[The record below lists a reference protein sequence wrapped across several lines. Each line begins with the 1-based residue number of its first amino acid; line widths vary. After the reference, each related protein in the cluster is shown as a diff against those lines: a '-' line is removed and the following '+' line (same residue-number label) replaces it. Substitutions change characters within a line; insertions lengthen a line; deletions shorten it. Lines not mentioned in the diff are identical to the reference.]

1 MMKKIK
7 KPLLFVLALIPI
19 AIVGGYFTSV
29 YGWDELTENVK
40 SQIMVQIGNNLNLFY
55 LVAVMQTLVYTSILG
70 FVGYLISDKLG
81 LMKPLKLEKKPVV
94 ITLSL
99 TLLTGLVLS
108 SDIFFFKNDI
118 PQIGA
123 MYSEKPS
130 FAYWMS
136 SILYGGIIEEVMLRL
151 FVMSL
156 LALIIWKVF
165 FRKEKTVP
173 TKVLIIA
180 NIVAAIMFAAG
191 HLPATIQM
199 FGEITVLILFRCFL
213 LNGVGGVVF
222 GYLYR
227 KFGIQYSMMAHAGA
241 HIVWKTLWILLL

>member
-94 ITLSL
+94 ITLAL

-130 FAYWMS
+130 FSYWMS